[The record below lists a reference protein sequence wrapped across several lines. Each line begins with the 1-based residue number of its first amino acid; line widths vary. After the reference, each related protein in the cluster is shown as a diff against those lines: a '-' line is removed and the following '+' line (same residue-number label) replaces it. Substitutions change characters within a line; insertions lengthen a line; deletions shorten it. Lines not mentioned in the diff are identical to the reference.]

1 MQSVSSEKFCGQVVT
16 KEQLLEIIEIIET
29 FPKLSRTE
37 LASTLC
43 ELFSWKRPTGKLKSV
58 ECRQFLER
66 LDEKGT
72 VKLPACRKQYVNRG
86 TSKVHRTEKADI
98 RPTISVKLKELSP
111 LFLTRVVRREQRQLW
126 YE

>member
-1 MQSVSSEKFCGQVVT
+1 MESMCAEKFCGQPVNNR
-16 KEQLLEIIEIIET
+16 QLEEIIEIIET

-37 LASTLC
+37 LASTIC

-72 VKLPACRKQYVNRG
+72 IKLPACRKQYVNRG
-86 TSKVHRTEKADI
+86 T
-98 RPTISVKLKELSP
+98 
-111 LFLTRVVRREQRQLW
+111 
-126 YE
+126 